1 MIPQPLVSVAWLGCD
16 CCVCAGEYEVI
27 KKSELASERAAVQGQ
42 LSQLSK
48 LSSQQESEINKWR
61 QGRMIML
68 QWEVWSLAVLY
79 SLHSHPTAILSTLPL
94 SVLALALVS
103 YSNPCSKPPDLSFR
117 Y

>member
-1 MIPQPLVSVAWLGCD
+1 MIAQPLVSVASLGCD
-16 CCVCAGEYEVI
+16 CCVCAGEYDVI
-27 KKSELASERAAVQGQ
+27 KKSELASERAAVHGQ
-42 LSQLSK
+42 LSQLTK
-48 LSSQQESEINKWR
+48 LCSQQQNEINKWR

-68 QWEVWSLAVLY
+68 QWEVWSIAVLY
-79 SLHSHPTAILSTLPL
+79 SLHSHPSATLSTLPL